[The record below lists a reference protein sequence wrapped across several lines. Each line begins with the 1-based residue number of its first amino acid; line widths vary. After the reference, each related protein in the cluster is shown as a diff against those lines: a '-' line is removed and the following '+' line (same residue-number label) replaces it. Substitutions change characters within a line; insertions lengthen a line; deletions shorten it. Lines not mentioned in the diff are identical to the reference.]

1 MQQLR
6 EKLKKDLRIATLD
19 DVADIIMGQSP
30 PSASYN
36 KDGAGLPFL
45 QGKADFSNSKKYP
58 IIRQW
63 TSAPTKISESGS
75 ILFTVRAPVGELFYN
90 NVKACIGRGLASI
103 SAKSN
108 NSQEFLYQFLQSKKA
123 EFDKLSQGSTFTAI
137 NSDALRKIKIAVPP
151 LEEQKKIAEILSK
164 VDEDI
169 EKTNK
174 ITRKTENLKKGLTEK
189 LLAKGKKIKL
199 KEISEIKRG
208 ASPRPIGDK
217 NYFSENG
224 RGWIRISDVTRT
236 YKYLNETKQYLSKLG
251 EERSV
256 AVNKGDLIMS
266 ICATVGKPIIINI
279 PACIHDGFVLFSKIN
294 SKLLDTEF
302 LFYALLNSESNFLG
316 SGQTGSQKNLNTTIV
331 GNTEINLPTLKMQ
344 QETVKILSKV
354 DEKIN
359 IYKSIKSKLEI
370 LKKGLMQD
378 LLSEQINDR

>member
-6 EKLKKDLRIATLD
+6 EELKKDLRITTLD

-36 KDGAGLPFL
+36 KDGDGLPFL

-123 EFDKLSQGSTFTAI
+123 EFNKLSQGSTFTAI
-137 NSDALRKIKIAVPP
+137 NSDALRKIKIAVPS
-151 LEEQKKIAEILSK
+151 LKEQKKIAEVLSK

-169 EKTNK
+169 ERVSEIIKQAIK
-174 ITRKTENLKKGLTEK
+174 LKKGLMQELFTKGIGHKRFKKTKAGVMPEEWEIK
-189 LLAKGKKIKL
+189 KVEDICEVLDNKRIPIEKGKRKKGNIPYYGATGVVDYVNGYIFDEELLLVGEDGADWSSFANTAYIVRGKSWVNNHAHVLRCKGVDIEFLRNFLNYSDLQNYITGTTRGKL
-199 KEISEIKRG
+199 
-208 ASPRPIGDK
+208 
-217 NYFSENG
+217 
-224 RGWIRISDVTRT
+224 
-236 YKYLNETKQYLSKLG
+236 
-251 EERSV
+251 
-256 AVNKGDLIMS
+256 NKGFLMS
-266 ICATVGKPIIINI
+266 IEIPYPSKKEQDKISNI
-279 PACIHDGFVLFSKIN
+279 LV
-294 SKLLDTEF
+294 
-302 LFYALLNSESNFLG
+302 
-316 SGQTGSQKNLNTTIV
+316 
-331 GNTEINLPTLKMQ
+331 
-344 QETVKILSKV
+344 KV
-354 DEKIN
+354 DEKIDIN
-359 IYKSIKSKLEI
+359 RSIKSKLEI

-378 LLSEQINDR
+378 LLSA